1 MLHPAVLHEL
11 LEDEIAAA
19 EDRLGSRVKTIE
31 RRGDTI
37 VLALDDDLDLV
48 LDGARYDAE
57 PLRVTVALTDGQLV
71 PHEGWPAGMSLGLHP
86 VLERPFACIQGTYE
100 YHCHP
105 SHLSDHWAIYRNTL
119 RLPDLLDHLL
129 RKANR

>member
-1 MLHPAVLHEL
+1 MLHPAVLHEML
-11 LEDEIAAA
+11 DDEIAAA
-19 EDRLGSRVKTIE
+19 EDRLGGRIGAIA
-31 RRGDTI
+31 RCGDLI
-37 VLALDDDLDLV
+37 VVALDEDRNLM

-57 PLRVTVALTDGQLV
+57 PFRVTIADGEGRAL
-71 PHEGWPAGMSLGLHP
+71 PHEAWPVGMSLGQHP

-129 RKANR
+129 RKAGR